1 MVDIVPPKP
10 KLIILKGKSIK
21 EDQPLNNN
29 PNIADNMH
37 DLIL

>member
-10 KLIILKGKSIK
+10 KLIISKGKLIK
-21 EDQPLNNN
+21 EDEPLTNN